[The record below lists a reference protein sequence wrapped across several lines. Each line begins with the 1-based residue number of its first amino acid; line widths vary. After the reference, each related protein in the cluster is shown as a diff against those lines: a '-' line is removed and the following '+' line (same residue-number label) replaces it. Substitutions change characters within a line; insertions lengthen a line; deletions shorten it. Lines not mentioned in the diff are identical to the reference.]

1 MSKKKQEGFNSP
13 FAGLKLKVEPPKQP
27 ASSAPRPPPPSTQAS
42 RKKASAA
49 DEEARQFLEA
59 LDGVMPLTRRKELP
73 PELPRLQAQVV
84 NEEAE
89 AFAQLNDLV
98 SERGD
103 FTLEETASSVQGH
116 APGVDPRLV
125 RALKRGDHPV
135 TAELDLHGLSR
146 DAARTAV
153 DRFFSDAR
161 REGRRCVLVVHGR
174 GLHSDQQLPV
184 LKAQLPGWLQQGRM
198 GRLVL
203 AFCTARPEHGGAG
216 ALYVLLRK

>member
-1 MSKKKQEGFNSP
+1 MSKKKQDGFNSP
-13 FAGLKLKVEPPKQP
+13 FAGLKLKVEPPK
-27 ASSAPRPPPPSTQAS
+27 SSAPKPAMRPPPPSRKQA
-42 RKKASAA
+42 KQE

-103 FTLEETASSVQGH
+103 FVLDETASTVEGH
-116 APGVDPRLV
+116 APGVDTRLV
-125 RALKRGDHPV
+125 RSLKRGDYPV
-135 TAELDLHGLSR
+135 SAELDLHGLGR

-153 DRFFSDAR
+153 DRFLADAR
-161 REGRRCVLVVHGR
+161 REGRRCVLLIHGR
-174 GLHSDQQLPV
+174 GLNSEQQLPV

>member
-1 MSKKKQEGFNSP
+1 MSKKPPAFNNP
-13 FAGLKLKVEPPKQP
+13 VAGLKLKQQESAAKKAP
-27 ASSAPRPPPPSTQAS
+27 APARPPLPPSQPRARRGTE
-42 RKKASAA
+42 

-103 FTLEETASSVQGH
+103 FVVEETPLSVEGR
-116 APGVDPRLV
+116 APGVDPRLL
-125 RALKRGDHPV
+125 RALRRGDHPF
-135 TAELDLHGLSR
+135 TAELDLHGLTR

-153 DRFFSDAR
+153 DRFLSESR
-161 REGRRCVLVVHGR
+161 REGRRCVLLVHGR
-174 GLHSDQQLPV
+174 GLHSEDALPV

-198 GRLVL
+198 GKLVL
-203 AFCTARPEHGGAG
+203 AFCTAKPEHGGMG
-216 ALYVLLRK
+216 ALYVMLRK

>member
-1 MSKKKQEGFNSP
+1 MSKKPTAFNNP
-13 FAGLKLKVEPPKQP
+13 FAGLKLKQEEP
-27 ASSAPRPPPPSTQAS
+27 ASKKAPVPTRPPPPPSQPRA
-42 RKKASAA
+42 RKGTE

-59 LDGVMPLTRRKELP
+59 LDGVTPLTRRKELP

-103 FTLEETASSVQGH
+103 FVVEETPLSVEGR
-116 APGVDPRLV
+116 APGVDPRLL
-125 RALKRGDHPV
+125 RALRRGDHPF
-135 TAELDLHGLSR
+135 TAELDLHGMTR

-153 DRFFSDAR
+153 DRFLSESR
-161 REGRRCVLVVHGR
+161 REGRRCVLLVHGR
-174 GLHSDQQLPV
+174 GLHSEEALPV

-198 GRLVL
+198 GKVVL
-203 AFCTARPEHGGAG
+203 AFCTAKPEHGGMG

>member
-13 FAGLKLKVEPPKQP
+13 FAGLKLKVEPPRQP
-27 ASSAPRPPPPSTQAS
+27 AASAPAARPQPPS

-103 FTLEETASSVQGH
+103 FRLEETASSVEGH

-135 TAELDLHGLSR
+135 TAELDLHGLGR

-153 DRFFSDAR
+153 DRFLSEAR
-161 REGRRCVLVVHGR
+161 REGRRCVLLVHGR
-174 GLHSDQQLPV
+174 GLHSEQQLPV
-184 LKAQLPGWLQQGRM
+184 LKSQLPGWLQQGRM
-198 GRLVL
+198 GKLVL

>member
-1 MSKKKQEGFNSP
+1 MSRRKQQGFNSP

-27 ASSAPRPPPPSTQAS
+27 PAPARPPPPS

-49 DEEARQFLEA
+49 NEEARQFLEA
-59 LDGVMPLTRRKELP
+59 LDGVTPLTRRKELP

-103 FTLEETASSVQGH
+103 FTLEETASSVEGH

-146 DAARTAV
+146 DAARAAV
-153 DRFFSDAR
+153 ERFLSEAR
-161 REGRRCVLVVHGR
+161 RAGRRCVLLVHGR
-174 GLHSDQQLPV
+174 GLHSEQQLPV

-203 AFCTARPEHGGAG
+203 AFCTARSEHGGAG